1 MSAIEGV
8 RASSPM
14 PRSFACFAAADPAR
28 VWAALTD
35 HRNTGAFM
43 YGLQARS
50 TWEIDAPIDFQS
62 VGDSALSGRVV
73 CVQPHRRLSYFVQAG
88 PDDPPVYLTWLIR
101 PSPGGVTI
109 RLHVDEIEYPD
120 DDEEAEDVWLPMLA
134 ALQRT
139 LTGDTPATDVSE

>member
-1 MSAIEGV
+1 MSGIHGLPAP
-8 RASSPM
+8 SSM
-14 PRSFACFAAADPAR
+14 PRSFACFVAADPAR

-35 HRNTGAFM
+35 ARHTGAFM
-43 YGLQARS
+43 YGLEATS
-50 TWEIDAPIDFQS
+50 TWEIDAPIEFQS

-88 PDDPPVYLTWLIR
+88 PDDPAVYLTWLIR

-120 DDEEAEDVWLPMLA
+120 DNEEAEDVWLPMLA

-139 LTGDTPATDVSE
+139 LSE

>member
-1 MSAIEGV
+1 MTEAQ
-8 RASSPM
+8 
-14 PRSFACFAAADPAR
+14 
-28 VWAALTD
+28 
-35 HRNTGAFM
+35 NTGAYL
-43 YGLQARS
+43 YGLSAQS
-50 TWEIDAPIDFQS
+50 TWEIDAPIEFQS
-62 VGDSALSGRVV
+62 VGDSALTGRVV

-120 DDEEAEDVWLPMLA
+120 DAEEAEDVWLPVLA

-139 LTGDTPATDVSE
+139 VTSEPPAADVSE